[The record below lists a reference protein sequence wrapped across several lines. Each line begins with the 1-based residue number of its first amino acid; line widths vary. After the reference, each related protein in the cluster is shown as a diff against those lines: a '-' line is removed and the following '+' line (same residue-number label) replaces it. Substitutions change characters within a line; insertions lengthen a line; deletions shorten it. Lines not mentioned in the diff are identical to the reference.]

1 MHQPNCISTRYLIA
15 CFEAAVIRI
24 TMMISVHFTLLFFWV
39 TQVFVSCINKKMPV
53 DSVAVALG
61 DSLTL
66 NCTYNCSNGFVRGCW
81 SKSSDN
87 SGCHWTL
94 IKGSLCTMSFHLSN
108 VSSEDLKKNYTCYT
122 QDTEDPQLQQKT
134 ERIVLLQLKAQTSAP
149 NWTITP
155 KSKTKN
161 ASLPVQPKDS
171 SGGEFTGIKVL
182 ATVTV
187 AVATVLAALAVYL
200 CLNRNRQSRNDKG
213 EPVVSRS
220 GSPLPAHAVP
230 SPVKGSLSTQSERV
244 TLRIPTT
251 DNESD
256 TEVPYADIMITVRG
270 VSTPELTQVGYL
282 TPGDQKEW
290 WGDESRSHLQASRS
304 ADRLHV
310 PQPREVSRKMSTN
323 SEYAVITYA

>member
-1 MHQPNCISTRYLIA
+1 MTDGL
-15 CFEAAVIRI
+15 
-24 TMMISVHFTLLFFWV
+24 MDDDD
-39 TQVFVSCINKKMPV
+39 FVSCVKMTIPGDLIDV
-53 DSVAVALG
+53 LAVALG
-61 DSLTL
+61 DYLTL
-66 NCTYNCSNGFVRGCW
+66 NCTYNCSSGFVRGCW
-81 SKSSDN
+81 SKASY
-87 SGCHWTL
+87 SGCL
-94 IKGSLCTMSFHLSN
+94 GNYSKSSLCTMSLHMSN
-108 VSSEDLKKNYTCYT
+108 VSTKDVEKIYTCYT
-122 QDTEDPQLQQKT
+122 LNTDDPQVRKNIERVVSLQLQVTVTVTPKT
-134 ERIVLLQLKAQTSAP
+134 E
-149 NWTITP
+149 
-155 KSKTKN
+155 N
-161 ASLPVQPKDS
+161 ASLPAKPNDS
-171 SGGEFTGIKVL
+171 NGGELIGIKVL

-200 CLNRNRQSRNDKG
+200 CLNRNRQNWTDKG

-220 GSPLPAHAVP
+220 GSPLPPPAVP

-244 TLRIPTT
+244 TLRIPTP

-270 VSTPELTQVGYL
+270 VSTPELTQVSYL

-290 WGDESRSHLQASRS
+290 RGDESRSHLQASRS